1 MTTDAAL
8 KKILNDT
15 KVIAVVGASANP
27 LRASY
32 FVSRYLSLRG
42 KTVIPVNP
50 GIAGQMLFGQTVRAS
65 LSDIPAEMG
74 VDMVD
79 IFRRSD
85 QVLPVVEEAL
95 RFLPSLQTV
104 WMQIGVENAE
114 ARALAETRGKTVVE
128 NLCPKQEYQR
138 LFGELR
144 QGGFNTGII
153 SSKL

>member
-8 KKILNDT
+8 KEILETT

-27 LRASY
+27 QRPSY
-32 FVSRYLSLRG
+32 TVARDLMLKG
-42 KTVIPVNP
+42 KVVIAVNP

-65 LSDIPAEMG
+65 LADIPKDIA

-85 QVLPVVEEAL
+85 QVLPIVEEAL
-95 RFLPSLQTV
+95 AHLPSLRTV

-114 ARALAETRGKTVVE
+114 ARALAEAKGLTVVE

-138 LFGELR
+138 LF
-144 QGGFNTGII
+144 
-153 SSKL
+153 